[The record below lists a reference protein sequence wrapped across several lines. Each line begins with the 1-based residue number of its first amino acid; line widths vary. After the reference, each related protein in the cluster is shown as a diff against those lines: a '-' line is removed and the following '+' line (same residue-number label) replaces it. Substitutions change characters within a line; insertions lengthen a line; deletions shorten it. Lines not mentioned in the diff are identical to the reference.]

1 MTKAGLRRH
10 INHDTVSRT
19 KLAFP
24 EHQSVSGLCS
34 ICAREGFC
42 EIGLKAKTGRT
53 IFPQPYGTAQFG
65 AEKITPHLQDIQI
78 LPELFGDEIFFRE
91 VKTDMELGGFKVS
104 IPVTV
109 AAMGSTKVANDVTE
123 PLLIGAA
130 KAGIVRVLGENI
142 LSTYGEEKFKRD
154 IMLYKENQGKEGGL
168 LVQVNAIEKKMGII
182 DLALEN
188 GADGI
193 EIKIGQ
199 AAKQGLGGEIKFT
212 GKETAEKYKKM
223 GFYVIE
229 EGEGR
234 YERHAPPGSL
244 HFDQLRKEIIELSDK
259 DTIVWIKTGMGRG
272 IIKLLNLLDEL
283 KRENDAK
290 IGAVTIDGIP
300 GGTGMSPWLIMNE
313 TSIPSMSIFSS
324 VEEPYSFDIILAGG
338 FSTGVDVAKALML
351 GANGVSMGRPFVIA
365 ANYRNYPGLTEEQ
378 KKKPEWTGVVNFV
391 KAIKE
396 EMQMVCAT
404 QRVDHV
410 KYLIGRRQNL
420 YPLSYEAAKMFGL
433 SFELE

>member
-1 MTKAGLRRH
+1 MSKAGLRRH
-10 INHDTVSRT
+10 INHDTVTRT

-42 EIGLKAKTGRT
+42 EIGLKARTGRT
-53 IFPQPYGTAQFG
+53 LFPQPYGTAQFG

-78 LPELFGDEIFFRE
+78 LPELFGDEIYFRN

-104 IPVTV
+104 IPLTV

-123 PLLIGAA
+123 PLMIGAA
-130 KAGIVRVLGENI
+130 KAGIVRVMGENI
-142 LSTYGEEKFKRD
+142 LSTYGEEKFKKD

-168 LVQVNAIEKKMGII
+168 LVQVNAVEKKMGIV
-182 DLALEN
+182 DLALET

-193 EIKIGQ
+193 ELKIGQ

-212 GKETAEKYKKM
+212 GKDVAEKYKKM
-223 GFYVIE
+223 GFYIIE
-229 EGEGR
+229 EGDGR

-244 HFDQLRKEIIELSDK
+244 HADELRKEIIELSDR
-259 DTIVWIKTGMGRG
+259 DIPIWIKTGMGRG
-272 IIKLLNLLDEL
+272 IIKLLNLLDEIN
-283 KRENDAK
+283 KENGTNVK
-290 IGAVTIDGIP
+290 AVTIDGIP

-313 TSIPSMSIFSS
+313 TSIPSLSIFSKI
-324 VEEPYSFDIILAGG
+324 EEGFSFDIIIAGG
-338 FSTGVDVAKALML
+338 FSTGIDIAKALMF
-351 GANGVSMGRPFVIA
+351 GANGVAMGRPFVIA
-365 ANYRNYPGLTEEQ
+365 ANYKNYPGLSEEE

-391 KAIKE
+391 KALKE

-410 KYLIGRRQNL
+410 KYLIGRRNNL
-420 YPLSYEAAKMFGL
+420 YPLSWEAAKMFGL
-433 SFELE
+433 DFEIE